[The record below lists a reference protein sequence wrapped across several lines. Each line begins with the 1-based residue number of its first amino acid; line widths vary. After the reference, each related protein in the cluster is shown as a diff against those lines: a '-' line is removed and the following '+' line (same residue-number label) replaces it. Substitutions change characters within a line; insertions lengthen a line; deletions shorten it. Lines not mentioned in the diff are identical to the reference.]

1 MKHLR
6 TLLILGALIN
16 ALVLLFL
23 LARDPGEGSG
33 EAPLSAALE
42 PLVEDATMSGARY
55 ALGAA
60 AAKTNVI
67 VVSMDALRMDHTGL
81 GGHAGGLTPNLDRFG
96 EEAVVFTQAVSAASW
111 TLPSHMSMWTA
122 RWPSVHRVTNKLS
135 LLGQGQMA
143 DTTLSPGIET
153 LPNLLCQAGFVC
165 AAFTGGAG
173 VSGRFGFQRGFGTY
187 VDDRAFAGL
196 DYSAPLALD
205 WLRQHKDERF
215 FLFLHGYDSH
225 GQHPLPESIIKGI
238 PYNGSLTGSIEE
250 QARLRE
256 EGLAAIQAPGQD
268 ASLAG
273 KVGPDDAA
281 FLAAIYGKKVQQADE
296 RLGAFLDGVRQ
307 LGLLDNT
314 LIVIVSDHGDEFL
327 EHGGLDHGHTL
338 YEEQLHTVF
347 TMRVPGFARKQEVDG
362 VVRTVDLFPTIFALL
377 ELPAPA
383 GLDGQSLL
391 PLLRGE
397 EQGRVAFAET
407 DYRLFVHRRSIRAG
421 QYKLVLDLQDGDR
434 RLYDLAA
441 DPGEIKDISGGEPRR
456 TYELEQTLKR
466 WMGDHGTNPQHYL
479 GIQQKPIEIF

>member
-6 TLLILGALIN
+6 ILLILGALLN

-23 LARDPGEGSG
+23 LARGDGD
-33 EAPLSAALE
+33 EAEAELGAALK
-42 PLVEDATMSGARY
+42 PLVEDATMSDARY
-55 ALGAA
+55 TLGAA
-60 AAKTNVI
+60 AGRTNLIVI
-67 VVSMDALRMDHTGL
+67 SMDALRMDHTGL

-96 EEAVVFTQAVSAASW
+96 DEAVVFTEAVSAASW

-153 LPNLLCQAGFVC
+153 LPNLLCQAGFQC

-173 VSGRFGFQRGFGTY
+173 VSGRFGFQRGFATY
-187 VDDRAFAGL
+187 IDDRPFAGL
-196 DYSAPLALD
+196 DYSAPLALE
-205 WLRQHKDERF
+205 WLRANKDERF

-238 PYNGSLTGSIEE
+238 PYTGSLTGSIEE
-250 QARLRE
+250 QAKLRE
-256 EGLAAIQAPGQD
+256 QGLAAITAPGQD

-273 KVGPDDAA
+273 AVGPQDAA
-281 FLAAIYGKKVQQADE
+281 FLAAIYAKKVQQADE

-307 LGLLDNT
+307 LGLFDNT
-314 LIVIVSDHGDEFL
+314 LIVVVSDHGDEFL

-338 YEEQLHTVF
+338 FEEQLHTVF
-347 TMRVPGFARKQEVDG
+347 VMRVPGFARKQQVDG
-362 VVRTVDLFPTIFALL
+362 VVRTIDLFPTLFALL
-377 ELPAPA
+377 EQPVPA
-383 GLDGQSLL
+383 GLDGQSVL

-397 EQGRVAFAET
+397 ETSRVAFAET
-407 DYRLFVHRRSIRAG
+407 DYRLFVHRRAIREG
-421 QYKLVLDLQDGDR
+421 RYKLILDLQDGER
-434 RLYDLAA
+434 RLYDLEA
-441 DPGEIKDISGGEPRR
+441 DPAETKDLSGGEPRR
-456 TYELEQTLKR
+456 TYEMEQSLKR
-466 WMGDHGTNPQHYL
+466 WMTAHGTNPQHYL